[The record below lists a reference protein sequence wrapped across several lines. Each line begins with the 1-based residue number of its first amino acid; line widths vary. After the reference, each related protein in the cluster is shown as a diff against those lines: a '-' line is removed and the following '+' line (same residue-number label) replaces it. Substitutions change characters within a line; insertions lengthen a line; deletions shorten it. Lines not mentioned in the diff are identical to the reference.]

1 MNRIRKLPALPIAA
15 RALGMLAAL
24 CLVDARAQVSRSPAQ
39 GASTQLMLQI
49 QQLGSE
55 KTRLEGEN
63 AKLKQDL
70 AAAQKELDS
79 LKTAQKALEQK
90 ARSATAEIE
99 RDKAGQDAAADQLKQ
114 TQGKLEQLIAKFR
127 ESAQTLRETE
137 TDRAAVRQK
146 VAAQEKQLQEC
157 SAHNAALYTLNAEL
171 LVHIEHEG
179 FFSRLAASEPFTRLK
194 RIENEN
200 LIDGYKLRADDEQV
214 DRSGVKK

>member
-1 MNRIRKLPALPIAA
+1 MNRIRHLPALATAA
-15 RALGMLAAL
+15 RTLGILAVL
-24 CLVDARAQVSRSPAQ
+24 CFVDARAQVSRSPAQ

-79 LKTAQKALEQK
+79 LKTGQKALEQK
-90 ARSATAEIE
+90 AKSAAAEIE
-99 RDKAGQDAAADQLKQ
+99 REKAGQDAGADQLKQ
-114 TQGKLEQLIAKFR
+114 AQGKLEQLVAKFR

-137 TDRAAVRQK
+137 TDRAAARQQ
-146 VAAQEKQLQEC
+146 VAAQAKQLQEC
-157 SAHNAALYTLNAEL
+157 AAHNSALYKLNAEL
-171 LVHIEHEG
+171 LTHIEHEG
-179 FFSRLAASEPFTRLK
+179 LFSRLAASEPFTRLK

-200 LIDGYKLRADDEQV
+200 LVDGYKLRADGEQV
-214 DRSGVKK
+214 DGSEVKK

>member
-1 MNRIRKLPALPIAA
+1 VNRIRNLPALPIAA
-15 RALGMLAAL
+15 RTLGMLAAL

-79 LKTAQKALEQK
+79 LKTTQKALEQK
-90 ARSATAEIE
+90 ARSATAE
-99 RDKAGQDAAADQLKQ
+99 
-114 TQGKLEQLIAKFR
+114 
-127 ESAQTLRETE
+127 TLRETE